1 MRKVYQTPSSGA
13 GLSAAIAIGAGLAG
27 LLFCI
32 LPFSHLVNK
41 PSATLELRKT
51 GSIET
56 PPPNEDETPPPTEEI
71 EKPPDAP
78 PPPQLADAPQQIPIT
93 ADLEIAAGSGGALA
107 GFGEIRALTAVETTQ
122 QDAFDV
128 SELEKRP
135 EAVAQVPPQYPAELR
150 KAKIEGVVTVA
161 FVLNEEGRVEEPRIE
176 TSSRVEFEKP
186 ALDAIKKWRFRP
198 GMKEGKPVRSFVRIP
213 IRFRVATNG

>member
-1 MRKVYQTPSSGA
+1 MRKVYQTPSNGA
-13 GLSAAIAIGAGLAG
+13 GLSTAIAIGAGLAG

-41 PSATLELRKT
+41 PTSTVELRKA
-51 GSIET
+51 GSVET
-56 PPPNEDETPPPTEEI
+56 PPELENDAPPPKDEI
-71 EKPPDAP
+71 DKPPDAP
-78 PPPQLADAPQQIPIT
+78 PPPQLADAPQQIAIT
-93 ADLEIAAGSGGALA
+93 ADLEVAAGSGGALA
-107 GFGEIRALTAVETTQ
+107 GFGEIRSLTAVETTQ

-135 EAVAQVPPQYPAELR
+135 EAVAQVPPQYPSELR
-150 KAKIEGVVTVA
+150 KAKVEGVVTVA
-161 FVLNEEGRVEEPRIE
+161 FVLNEEGRVEDPRVE
-176 TSSRVEFEKP
+176 NSSRVEFEKP

-213 IRFRVATNG
+213 IRFRVAANT